1 MEYPVNNESSE
12 ALEKVIEPKSVS
24 FLDEILNKQEEELEV
39 CRVADELDIGNLM
52 LNRAVSMDLSAIH
65 SIISV
70 PVQAQI
76 NEVMEVEE
84 A

>member
-1 MEYPVNNESSE
+1 MDYPVNNESSE